1 MNENREEMIDASAP
15 ATGEKE
21 AYLDEMT
28 AEVPAEPQEE
38 PIPRWHDELC
48 RFVLDEWEK
57 GQSHVYEMNALY
69 DDIYDMIRG
78 ERPTKITNGDPM

>member
-38 PIPRWHDELC
+38 PIPRGTT
-48 RFVLDEWEK
+48 RFA
-57 GQSHVYEMNALY
+57 ALFW
-69 DDIYDMIRG
+69 
-78 ERPTKITNGDPM
+78 TNGKGAEPCL